1 MTDNDNAYIVDAA
14 YLYETHDDDD
24 AGMFH
29 MRVCTHM
36 NVPRL
41 LIVNFYILHYLFFK
55 YLNHVQ

>member
-14 YLYETHDDDD
+14 YLYKTHDDDD

-41 LIVNFYILHYLFFK
+41 LIVNFYISHYLFF
-55 YLNHVQ
+55 